1 MIDQRIREYA
11 KEKGFHSQTVERWL
25 HLVGADREALFELT
39 QMLKLGENHFRDL
52 LDWLEEI
59 ALRDGVGL
67 CEVLKGESFV
77 NTLSDPRLGRNDKL
91 KRVKEELRRLRFPR
105 LSRIEGEIQQKIRGL
120 KLKPQIQMSIPRDLE
135 GGALTVRVKATS
147 YEELKRLVG
156 EFGQAVD
163 REAMREIFDLLKG
176 ESPGRAF

>member
-1 MIDQRIREYA
+1 MLDQTILDYA
-11 KEKGFHSQTVERWL
+11 REKGLHKRTLERWL
-25 HLVGADREALFELT
+25 QLLPADQEALLELT
-39 QMLKLGENHFRDL
+39 QALKLGENHFRDF

-176 ESPGRAF
+176 ESPGQAF

>member
-1 MIDQRIREYA
+1 MLDQTILDYA
-11 KEKGFHSQTVERWL
+11 REKGLHKRTLERWL
-25 HLVGADREALFELT
+25 QLSDADQQALFELAQT
-39 QMLKLGENHFRDL
+39 LKLGENHFRDF

-105 LSRIEGEIQQKIRGL
+105 LSRIEDEIQRKIRKL
-120 KLKPQIQMSIPRDLE
+120 KLGPRIRMTVPPSLE
-135 GGALTVRVKATS
+135 GGVLTVQVRATS
-147 YEELKRLVG
+147 YEELKRSVVEL
-156 EFGQAVD
+156 GQALESESVN
-163 REAMREIFDLLKG
+163 EIFALLRG
-176 ESPGRAF
+176 EAP